1 MVINNLKTVYEQNKD
16 NANLAYVRNLLKEVV
31 QNYILNFIYNNK
43 EYKDLIFTGGT
54 CLRKFYNL
62 NRLSED
68 LDFDYEGEIDLEK
81 LQNDLKDYFT
91 KKLGVK
97 NVFFKVKNYTIFMKL
112 PVLREVGFAGPNDS
126 EILMIRIDFA
136 VKRPNKPET
145 EYKEFIYNGF
155 SFIGRLYNFKSLFLN
170 KTDAF
175 LNRVFKRGDEQKTD
189 FKGRDAFDMIWMLG
203 EIKRNKLEIPEL
215 DSKLKKKILTKAKT
229 IKAFDLEFDLKN
241 YIEDSIFVKNFCDNY
256 YDLLKSSVNIL

>member
-1 MVINNLKTVYEQNKD
+1 MVINNLKTVYEQNK
-16 NANLAYVRNLLKEVV
+16 NSTNSAYVRNLLKEVV
-31 QNYILNFIYNNK
+31 QNYILSFIYNNK
-43 EYKDLIFTGGT
+43 DYKDLIFTGGT

-68 LDFDYEGEIDLEK
+68 LDFDYEDDLDLEK
-81 LQNDLKDYFT
+81 LQKDLKDYFN

-97 NVFFKVKNYTIFMKL
+97 DLSFKVKNYTIFIKL
-112 PVLREVGFAGPNDS
+112 PVLREIGFAGPNDS

-136 VKRPNKPET
+136 AKRPNKPET

-155 SFIGRLYNFKSLFLN
+155 SFVGRLYNFKSLFLN

-175 LNRVFKRGDEQKTD
+175 LNRIFKRGDDQKTD
-189 FKGRDAFDMIWMLG
+189 FKGRDAYDLIWMLG

-215 DSKLKKKILTKAKT
+215 DSKLKVKILDKAKN
-229 IKAFDLEFDLKN
+229 IKSFDLEFDLKN
-241 YIEDSIFVKNFCDNY
+241 YVEDQEFVRMFCNNFYN
-256 YDLLKSSVNIL
+256 LLESSLKLV